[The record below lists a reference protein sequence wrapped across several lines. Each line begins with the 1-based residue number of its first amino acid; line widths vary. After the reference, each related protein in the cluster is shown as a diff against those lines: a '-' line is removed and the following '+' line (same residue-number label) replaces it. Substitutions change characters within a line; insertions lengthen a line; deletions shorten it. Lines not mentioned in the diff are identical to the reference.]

1 MTESAGTGYERAQI
15 ALQSRWEHVM
25 VPNLERIRDLLDI
38 LGSPQRAYPA
48 VHLTGTN
55 GKTSTARMVDALLQ
69 AHGLRTGRYTSPHL
83 ESVTER
89 ICIDGEPLTP
99 ERFGEVYDD
108 IAPYIGIVDG
118 RHEHRVTF
126 FELTTALAFAAFA
139 ETPIDVAVVEV
150 GLGGEWDATN
160 VIDAAVSVVTRVEI
174 DHAALLGGTVAK
186 IAAEKAGI
194 IHAGST
200 AVLALQRPEA
210 LAPLLARADA
220 VGASVVREGLEFG
233 VLSREL
239 AVGGQQLALQGLRG
253 IYDGIYLPLHGGY
266 QAHNAAIALAAVE
279 AFLGSGSGSDE
290 PLDLATVQEAF
301 ASAESPGRLEVV
313 RRGPTILLDG
323 AHNPAGAEALVE
335 ALQEEFAFDHL
346 VGVISV
352 LADKDAAGMLER
364 LEPVLAE
371 VICTQSASPRVM
383 AAEDLE
389 AIAREIFDEDDVY
402 LEERLD
408 DAIAAAIQLVDRYAA
423 DHDGAGAGSGVLIA
437 GSLVT
442 VGEARALL
450 GRRGPRR

>member
-25 VPNLERIRDLLDI
+25 VPDLERIRDLLDI

-89 ICIDGEPLTP
+89 ICIDGEPLPP
-99 ERFGEVYDD
+99 ERFG
-108 IAPYIGIVDG
+108 
-118 RHEHRVTF
+118 
-126 FELTTALAFAAFA
+126 AFA